1 MTRERMLFKKPIRI
15 LPASIKEV
23 LKHTPTRK
31 ITDVLSQLQF
41 DSVRTKRTL
50 IQEEQTLPTLKL
62 PKTAHQEKI
71 AYDEPMQSVPPDHR

>member
-50 IQEEQTLPTLKL
+50 IQEEQTLKL